1 MTTVGRFCLPVLGQ
15 TAKERWGPQVQSK
28 FEMPEG
34 CPNAD
39 CMKMYLCLTYRR
51 AMPKVPKLEISVKT
65 SGFFHFITELCLGL
79 RSSNDGWKEG
89 TKQELRWCVQRR
101 AEPRNDRECVRES
114 QRSCDDSTEVMVT
127 VEGREEEETVGMG
140 RGLGRRRG
148 RNEKEN
154 KTMKRKR
161 KKGENTKE
169 MEEEKR
175 SRTKKKRIG
184 EK

>member
-1 MTTVGRFCLPVLGQ
+1 M
-15 TAKERWGPQVQSK
+15 
-28 FEMPEG
+28 
-34 CPNAD
+34 
-39 CMKMYLCLTYRR
+39 
-51 AMPKVPKLEISVKT
+51 KT
-65 SGFFHFITELCLGL
+65 SEFFHFITELCLGL

-114 QRSCDDSTEVMVT
+114 QRSCDDSTEVKVT
-127 VEGREEEETVGMG
+127 VEEDEGREEEETMG
-140 RGLGRRRG
+140 RGRGMGRRRG

-154 KTMKRKR
+154 KTMEKKRKR

-175 SRTKKKRIG
+175 SRTKKKKVG